1 MDLTPENIFGLLRS
15 TDEFPVDFEDA
26 WRWIGYSRKD
36 TAVDALK
43 LNCIQGVDF
52 NFQEIP
58 EVRIEGRR
66 RVTRNVDRYSLSIDG
81 FKMFAA
87 SAGTPRGREVR
98 VYLINCER
106 RLKELLQERRA
117 NQKQR
122 VVRAVVQGQADPWE
136 KRYEDEFF
144 DEAYRITGWKRS
156 SKGHA
161 PCMGTFINKTVYDYF
176 PEGVPERLRQVNP
189 KNEKGRRSRKHHQ
202 HLTPTLGLPV
212 LATQKAATIAVMRLS
227 PSNNLKR
234 FEENMTKACGSQIQI
249 ELPFM
254 EDLNQLDEAS

>member
-1 MDLTPENIFGLLRS
+1 MDLTPKNIFGLLQS
-15 TDEFPVDFEDA
+15 TDEFPVDFDDA
-26 WRWIGYSRKD
+26 WRWIGYSRKG
-36 TAVDALK
+36 AAKEAL
-43 LNCIQGVDF
+43 LNAGF
-52 NFQEIP
+52 
-58 EVRIEGRR
+58 
-66 RVTRNVDRYSLSIDG
+66 IDG
-81 FKMFAA
+81 IDFRVFPNDLKNSKVGRPSEQIRLTVDCFKSFAMM
-87 SAGTPRGREVR
+87 AGTEVGRQVR
-98 VYLINCER
+98 QYFLECER
-106 RLKELLQERRA
+106 RYKEVVQERRA
-117 NQKQR
+117 GQKQR
-122 VVRAVVQGQADPWE
+122 VIKAVVQGQADPWE

-144 DEAYRITGWKRS
+144 DEAYRITGWKRP

-189 KNEKGRRSRKHHQ
+189 KNEKGRRLRKHHQ

-227 PSNNLKR
+227 PSNNPKR
-234 FEENMTKACGSQIQI
+234 FEENMIKACGSQIQI